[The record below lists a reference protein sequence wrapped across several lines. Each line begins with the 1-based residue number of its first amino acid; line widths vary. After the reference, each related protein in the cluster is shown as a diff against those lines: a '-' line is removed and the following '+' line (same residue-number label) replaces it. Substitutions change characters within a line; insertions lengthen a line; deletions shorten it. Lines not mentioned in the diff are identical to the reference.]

1 MVESKKMSTRTM
13 VTGALLTA
21 LVIALQYVSMAIRT
35 GTFSITLALIPI
47 VIGAITCGKGMGAW
61 LGMVFGITVL
71 ATGDAAPFMM
81 VSVPGT
87 VITVLAKGTACGFV
101 AGLVYQIVE
110 KFTSKTYLAGII
122 SAIACPV
129 VNTGIF
135 LIGCLVFV
143 MDTVNAGAVS
153 EGMSVGGYLIIFFVG
168 LNFVFELLANILLS
182 PAILRIINIKRK

>member
-21 LVIALQYVSMAIRT
+21 LVVALQYVSMAIRT

-47 VIGAITCGKGMGAW
+47 VIGTITCGKGMGAW

-129 VNTGIF
+129 VNTGVFLLGCVAFFMKTVTEWAGGTNVGKYMILGLVGGNF
-135 LIGCLVFV
+135 LIE
-143 MDTVNAGAVS
+143 MAV
-153 EGMSVGGYLIIFFVG
+153 III
-168 LNFVFELLANILLS
+168 LA
-182 PAILRIINIKRK
+182 PAIVRIIKVVNNK